1 MPALHR
7 CSEASRYR
15 ESLSLLPEAYSRL
28 SCQLPR
34 TILGLHERLHVSLRP
49 GDRLPPIN
57 WCTSSPFT
65 GYCRSLRAAN
75 RPALG
80 FSRLSLISREVSSD
94 ESQTAHYA
102 QTKSKRSITRTYI
115 EGPCPPEAFPPT
127 TSSIPQHNT
136 HTQHITRSRQHGCFI
151 LDSVAHHTGPNPK

>member
-65 GYCRSLRAAN
+65 GYCRSLLAAN
-75 RPALG
+75 RPTLG
-80 FSRLSLISREVSSD
+80 HEWLSPISREVTHS
-94 ESQTAHYA
+94 TPHA
-102 QTKSKRSITRTYI
+102 QTIFERSITRTYI
-115 EGPCPPEAFPPT
+115 EGPCPPEAFPLYNLFHT
-127 TSSIPQHNT
+127 TNNTLTHNPPQEADT
-136 HTQHITRSRQHGCFI
+136 MAASY
-151 LDSVAHHTGPNPK
+151 